1 MKVRV
6 QIPSPSNPKT
16 LLVPATAMLDTT
28 ALELFTTPTTTSS
41 PSPLVPPSKEAELAP
56 AAIETLPLGFTVST

>member
-6 QIPSPSNPKT
+6 QIPSLSNPKT
-16 LLVPATAMLDTT
+16 LLDPVTAMLDRT

-41 PSPLVPPSKEAELAP
+41 PSPLVPPSKDAVLAP
-56 AAIETLPLGFTVST
+56 GVIETLPLGFTVST